1 MKYFFY
7 GTLKSGYGNNRL
19 LSSGK
24 LVGKAVVDGYKLF
37 NSGFPVATKE
47 EGASVVGEV
56 WEVADEDTRTQSNL
70 DALEGYPYMYGRDTV
85 EAVEVVESMGDSH
98 ECQMYVGN
106 NESWR
111 NFAGLRE
118 CPVNKDGNYEWS
130 R

>member
-24 LVGKAVVDGYKLF
+24 LVGKALVDGYKLF

-47 EGASVVGEV
+47 EGAYVVGEV
-56 WEVADEDTRTQSNL
+56 WEVADEDFRTQSNL

-85 EAVEVVESMGDSH
+85 HASIDEVTGH

-111 NFAGLRE
+111 NFAGLKE